1 MKNIA
6 LRLFTLRLLTLTSAG
21 LLAGGKVDTVD
32 SVLADEAI
40 KIKRLQDIIDYC
52 EERHYVL
59 GSDYIER
66 CEKHVDESE
75 ALKLKYEDDRKALS
89 DKFAKQLKDI
99 DVESDSVTT
108 ELSKAKAA
116 LARYN

>member
-1 MKNIA
+1 MKNI
-6 LRLFTLRLLTLTSAG
+6 TLRLLTIAG
-21 LLAGGKVDTVD
+21 LLAGEKVDTVD

-52 EERHYVL
+52 EDKHSVL
-59 GSDYIER
+59 RGDYIER
-66 CEKHVDESE
+66 CEKLVDESE

-89 DKFAKQLKDI
+89 DKFAKQLEDI

-108 ELSKAKAA
+108 ELSKAKVA
-116 LARYN
+116 LARYK